1 MSSWIEE
8 LGVLLEAEFHGR
20 HSLATLATV
29 DAAGEPRA
37 RTVIVRQLD
46 ERAGSLW
53 ITTDGRSQK
62 VAQLARQPIAELV
75 VWTPHERQQFR
86 LHGPIRLVRSGPER
100 VEIWQSMSDA
110 ARATFAWPN
119 PGQPRRPGEVF
130 LSGVPATAEPPA
142 DFTLLVL
149 EPTEVE
155 TLELNEHPHA
165 RRRWRKQGDWHV
177 ERLNP

>member
-1 MSSWIEE
+1 MSGWIEE
-8 LGVLLEAEFHGR
+8 LAVLLEAEFHGR

-37 RTVIVRQLD
+37 RTVIVRHLD
-46 ERAGSLW
+46 QRDGSLW

-62 VAQLARQPIAELV
+62 MAQLAKQPIAELV

-86 LHGPIRLVRSGPER
+86 LHGPIRLVRGGAER
-100 VEIWQSMSDA
+100 VEIWQQMSDA

-119 PGQPRRPGEVF
+119 PGQPRQAGDTFVH
-130 LSGVPATAEPPA
+130 GVPAIAEPPNH
-142 DFTLLVL
+142 FILLVL

-177 ERLNP
+177 EMLNP